1 MGNKLLDCVISMKCT
16 AKQEQAQLKRVLA
29 SVAVA
34 APVGS
39 VASAASATPPT
50 EFESN
55 SSTCVTIMQSMT
67 SHEAVGMA
75 AVGAAAIT
83 AFLLF
88 NVIFKQET
96 VEDQKTEGQTGDQ
109 MIKESMMTSIFNT
122 MRGHPIMVIAAPII
136 VTAAIVAI
144 ILRDCIPA
152 GVKQRFTTITN
163 FLKSTVNRTPT
174 PTTAPTTN
182 TSVEAPTAPTTN
194 TSVEAPTTNTTTEAP
209 TEAPTE
215 TVEEGSGTQT
225 PDSGSSSAPVAGG
238 NGTSSSPTRGRT
250 PSPTRGRTARGRT
263 QNSPT
268 RSPSRGQNRQS
279 PNNTTRR
286 HRNNN
291 RNTRS
296 SPEH

>member
-1 MGNKLLDCVISMKCT
+1 MG
-16 AKQEQAQLKRVLA
+16 
-29 SVAVA
+29 
-34 APVGS
+34 
-39 VASAASATPPT
+39 
-50 EFESN
+50 
-55 SSTCVTIMQSMT
+55 T

-75 AVGAAAIT
+75 AVGGAAIT

-122 MRGHPIMVIAAPII
+122 MRRHPIMVI
-136 VTAAIVAI
+136 AAIVAI

-194 TSVEAPTTNTTTEAP
+194 TSVEAPTAPTTNTS
-209 TEAPTE
+209 
-215 TVEEGSGTQT
+215 VE
-225 PDSGSSSAPVAGG
+225 
-238 NGTSSSPTRGRT
+238 
-250 PSPTRGRTARGRT
+250 
-263 QNSPT
+263 
-268 RSPSRGQNRQS
+268 
-279 PNNTTRR
+279 
-286 HRNNN
+286 
-291 RNTRS
+291 
-296 SPEH
+296 